1 LARIFKDDDFEFGLS
16 IALGSAYSGQAD
28 VGECLAVAAR
38 IKDGS
43 ADSWVDQWAEA
54 ARRAREIAAV
64 VEDAGHR
71 LSAREAWLRAASYFS
86 TSTYQV
92 AGSKRGDQ
100 FEGLWEQHRECWDRA
115 VALFDPPVE
124 RVRIPYEDTT
134 LEGYFF
140 KVDDSGQRRPLF
152 IFNNGS
158 DGPTSAAWAQGGMGA
173 VARGYNCLT
182 FDGPGQNAALVR
194 QRLYFR
200 PDWEAVISPVV
211 DYALS
216 RPEVDPDRIVLNGV
230 SQAGYWV
237 PRALAFEHRVA
248 AAVADPG
255 VIDVGTTWREKLPKS
270 MLRQLERGEQ
280 EKFDRNMSMA
290 EHFVRGMRAQLE
302 FRMRPFGM
310 SSPYDVYK
318 ALEEYKLDGLIAEIR
333 CPMLVCDPD
342 HEQFWPGQSR
352 QLYEALP
359 EPKELTRFTSEEG
372 SDWHCEP
379 RSPAIRDQRIFDWL
393 DATLGRSDA

>member
-1 LARIFKDDDFEFGLS
+1 MTRIFKNEDFEFGLS
-16 IALGSAYSGQAD
+16 IVLGSTYSGQAD
-28 VGECLAVAAR
+28 VGECLVVAGR
-38 IKDGS
+38 IKDGN
-43 ADSWVDQWAEA
+43 ADSWVEEWTKAA
-54 ARRAREIAAV
+54 ARAAEV
-64 VEDAGHR
+64 ASEAEDGGHR
-71 LSAREAWLRAASYFS
+71 LSARDAWLRAATYFS
-86 TSTYQV
+86 TSTSQLG
-92 AGSKRGDQ
+92 GSKRGDQ
-100 FEGLWEQHRECWDRA
+100 FEQLWEQHRECWDRA
-115 VALFDPPVE
+115 VGLFNPPAEHVQ
-124 RVRIPYEDTT
+124 IPYENTT

-158 DGPTSAAWAQGGMGA
+158 DAPTSATWTQGGMAA

-182 FDGPGQNAALVR
+182 FDGPGQNSALVR
-194 QRLYFR
+194 QHLYFR
-200 PDWEAVISPVV
+200 PDWEAVITPVV

-216 RPEVDPDRIVLNGV
+216 RPDVDPDRIVLNGV
-230 SQAGYWV
+230 SQAGYWA

-255 VIDVGTTWREKLPKS
+255 VIDVGTTWRAKLPKS
-270 MLRQLERGEQ
+270 MLHQLDRGEQ
-280 EKFDRNMSMA
+280 EKFDRNISMA

-318 ALEEYKLDGLIAEIR
+318 ALDGYRLDGLIAEIR

-342 HEQFWPGQSR
+342 NERFWPGQSR
-352 QLYEALP
+352 RLYEALP
-359 EPKELTRFTSEEG
+359 GPKELARFTAEEG

-379 RSPAIRDQRIFDWL
+379 RSPAIRDQRVFDWL
-393 DATLGRSDA
+393 DATLGLADA